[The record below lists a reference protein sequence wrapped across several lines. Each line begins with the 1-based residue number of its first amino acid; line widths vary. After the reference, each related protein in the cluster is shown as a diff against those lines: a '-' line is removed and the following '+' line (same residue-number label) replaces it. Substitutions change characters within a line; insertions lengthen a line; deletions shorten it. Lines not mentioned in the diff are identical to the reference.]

1 MNFHQVQARLE
12 ISCVAEAESAGQ
24 YSSSCCARESQQVI
38 DERSMKD
45 CKTSLWKFWD
55 RPTQA

>member
-38 DERSMKD
+38 DERSM
-45 CKTSLWKFWD
+45 
-55 RPTQA
+55 